1 MVEVRIKEKP
11 ERPRDDDHVRQVNTP
26 KSWFNRRVNKV
37 KDDAKWLAD
46 RSGIANFID
55 NVWNFKRER
64 DKYSADK
71 GLGFLEENWKNPYSR
86 DQYRWAGNLGYS
98 SAEGIG
104 DMLEIVGRGIP
115 AIAGYDTIP
124 GDHGV
129 MGQYWNDFKMPQY
142 DKKWFNFIPNPL
154 YDEEQSKLLLDT
166 VPNIEREI
174 GLDAFENLKNPND
187 IFNIVNFQNHLRNYG
202 LDLEGLNQEEKIGAY
217 NKWMGDKYLSQFK
230 DADDSR
236 LMTRGDYQYAIPNEF
251 LESLDY
257 WDPYLSLDQDMM
269 DTIAGDYEKDYID
282 YQQKTLKPIEEKFTE
297 NLYNQRNQMLMDKFG
312 FEDEAELEFALTQ
325 GESQNLDF
333 GLFEDLLNEN
343 TMPFMEDDFRFDYE
357 TDAAQK
363 IVDENPFWSEV
374 LPSFPAWSAGLKSL
388 KLPKK
393 LSSTPPDRAGILKK
407 TYYNMFPGLS
417 GTGGTSIPFYNFPSR
432 TWTGGSWNPP
442 GRAYW
447 QTPAL
452 LYGAALRETGDE

>member
-1 MVEVRIKEKP
+1 MVEVRIKKKP
-11 ERPRDDDHVRQVNTP
+11 ERPRSDDNVRQVNKP
-26 KSWFNRRVNKV
+26 RNFFQRRW
-37 KDDAKWLAD
+37 DDLIRAEDWMTEK
-46 RSGIANFID
+46 SGIGNFAD

-71 GLGFLEENWKNPYSR
+71 DLGFLEENWKNPYSR
-86 DQYRWAGNLGYS
+86 DQYRWAGNVGYGT
-98 SAEGIG
+98 AEEIG
-104 DMLEIVGRGIP
+104 DLIEIVGRGIP
-115 AIAGYDTIP
+115 ALAGYDTIP

-129 MGQYWNDFKMPQY
+129 MGQYWDDFRMPQY
-142 DKKWFNFIPNPL
+142 DPKWNLFGLNVPNPL

-166 VPNIEREI
+166 VPNIEREV

-217 NKWMGDKYLSQFK
+217 KKWMGDKYLSQFK

-236 LMTRGDYQYAIPNEF
+236 LMASGDYQYAIPNEF
-251 LESLDY
+251 LKSLNY
-257 WDPYLSLDQDMM
+257 WDPYLNLDQDMT
-269 DTIAGDYEKDYID
+269 DTIVGDYVKDI
-282 YQQKTLKPIEEKFTE
+282 TEFSNTTWKPIEEKFTE
-297 NLYNQRNQMLMDKFG
+297 NLYNQRDQMLMDKFG

-325 GESQNLDF
+325 GESQNLDL
-333 GLFEDLLNEN
+333 GLFEDLVNEN

-357 TDAAQK
+357 TDEAQK
-363 IVDENPFWSEV
+363 IVDENPFWSEG
-374 LPSFPAWSAGLKSL
+374 LASFAGWSAGLKAL
-388 KLPKK
+388 KSAGKIDAGP
-393 LSSTPPDRAGILKK
+393 LSTAYRNL
-407 TYYNMFPGLS
+407 YPGLS
-417 GTGGTSIPFYNFPSR
+417 GTGGTPIPFYNFPSR
-432 TWTGGSWNPP
+432 TWTGGSFNPK